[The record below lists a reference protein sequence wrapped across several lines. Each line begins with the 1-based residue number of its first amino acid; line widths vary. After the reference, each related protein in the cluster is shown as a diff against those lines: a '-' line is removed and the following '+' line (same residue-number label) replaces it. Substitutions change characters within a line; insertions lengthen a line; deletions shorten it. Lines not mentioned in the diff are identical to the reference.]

1 MALDGIMF
9 EGVTV
14 RIRRP
19 ADYNA
24 AAAAPLGPSMPNPN
38 LNLAAIGMDKTQQAA
53 VAASIPGAPVSGNLH
68 HCSVCLCPYI
78 AVQLPFNY
86 NESNP
91 NLHCHPS
98 LWMSPRNWLRILT
111 LSF

>member
-24 AAAAPLGPSMPNPN
+24 ALAAPLGPSMPNPN
-38 LNLAAIGMDKTQQAA
+38 LNLAAIGMDKAQATAAAGGGPGGGVRAALVQQA
-53 VAASIPGAPVSGNLH
+53 
-68 HCSVCLCPYI
+68 LCCVH
-78 AVQLPFNY
+78 ARTR
-86 NESNP
+86 
-91 NLHCHPS
+91 HA
-98 LWMSPRNWLRILT
+98 RIDE
-111 LSF
+111 